1 VGSVFEVRSGAFLLA
16 LGGFLC
22 ACAYFFLRGVIAVRR
37 ARSQANRGC
46 DKNEAFD
53 ENGVHPND
61 LPRAVSSALDL
72 DYQGWL
78 SLGLGGLVLSLPLLI
93 AIPWDG
99 KPPLTPQP
107 VGKNATMTQK
117 IGDATMGLVGEL
129 AANPNMGPVTYEDRP
144 YRGPRSASPE
154 LDALFRGFFSGGET
168 LNSQEVH
175 AVIDKLRAEAAN
187 ATPRERQA
195 LAARLRSSPTI
206 GHLSQPMRRAPGSSF
221 GVYNQLLAAY
231 RKALSGLELG
241 EPVPMMDSFVPPPT
255 RQVARG
261 SGQPEAVSPP
271 PISRGLKR

>member
-1 VGSVFEVRSGAFLLA
+1 
-16 LGGFLC
+16 
-22 ACAYFFLRGVIAVRR
+22 
-37 ARSQANRGC
+37 
-46 DKNEAFD
+46 
-53 ENGVHPND
+53 
-61 LPRAVSSALDL
+61 L

-129 AANPNMGPVTYEDRP
+129 VANPDMGPVTYENRRP
-144 YRGPRSASPE
+144 RGRGDSPE
-154 LDALFRGFFSGGET
+154 LQALVRGFFSGGET
-168 LNSQEVH
+168 LNAQEVH
-175 AVIDKLRAEAAN
+175 AVIDKMRAEAAN

-206 GHLSQPMRRAPGSSF
+206 GHLSQPMRKAPGSSF
-221 GVYNQLLAAY
+221 GVYNRLLAAY
-231 RKALSGLELG
+231 RKALSALELG
-241 EPVPMMDSFVPPPT
+241 EPVPVMGSFLPPPT